1 MEGVERAHE
10 RAGLGLAGGERMSE
24 LRLLLDGDPGLS
36 LPATFSASSSIDES
50 FLLMASRI
58 MLIVFSRL
66 RRLVDGDVRVVPS
79 DDCRRWWWRLNG
91 EPSAPGEPG
100 TGDDGEL
107 GEPMARSFSLVGV
120 STRPGES
127 LAMRSGDSATPTSG
141 EVGAVEPPAGDASPA
156 PNTSSAPS
164 SPDEAAAAT
173 AAKSSGSMRSGGRRS
188 LSMSDLRASV

>member
-1 MEGVERAHE
+1 
-10 RAGLGLAGGERMSE
+10 MSE
-24 LRLLLDGDPGLS
+24 LRLLDGDPGLS

-79 DDCRRWWWRLNG
+79 DDCRRWWWRLKDG
-91 EPSAPGEPG
+91 VPSAPGDPG
-100 TGDDGEL
+100 TGEEGDDGE
-107 GEPMARSFSLVGV
+107 PIARSFSLVGV

-141 EVGAVEPPAGDASPA
+141 EVGAVEPSTGEATTPP
-156 PNTSSAPS
+156 PKTSSAALPS
-164 SPDEAAAAT
+164 SPDDAAAAT
-173 AAKSSGSMRSGGRRS
+173 AAKSSGSMRSGGRCS